1 MKYWLISVL
10 LLLTTAVQ
18 AAPRYWGKVKGFY
31 VNKGELV
38 LVKLDTVAPQCSDA
52 TWPFYFKT
60 SDPAA
65 DAWISLLL
73 TAKASGQTI
82 SVGYTPSG
90 DGYPRCSVEYFY
102 FYE

>member
-18 AAPRYWGKVKGFY
+18 AAPEYRGKVKGFY

-38 LVKLDTVAPQCSDA
+38 LVKLDTAAPQCRDTS
-52 TWPFYFKT
+52 WSFYFKT

-73 TAKASGQTI
+73 TAEASGKTI
-82 SVGYTPSG
+82 SVGYTPTD
-90 DGYPRCSVEYFY
+90 DGYPRCAVEYFY
-102 FYE
+102 FKK

>member
-18 AAPRYWGKVKGFY
+18 AAPEYRGKVKGFY

-38 LVKLDTVAPQCSDA
+38 LVKLDTAAPQCSDV
-52 TWPFYFKT
+52 TWPFYFLI
-60 SDPAA
+60 SHPAA

-82 SVGYTPSG
+82 SVGYTPNTSENG
-90 DGYPRCSVEYFY
+90 RCGVEYFY